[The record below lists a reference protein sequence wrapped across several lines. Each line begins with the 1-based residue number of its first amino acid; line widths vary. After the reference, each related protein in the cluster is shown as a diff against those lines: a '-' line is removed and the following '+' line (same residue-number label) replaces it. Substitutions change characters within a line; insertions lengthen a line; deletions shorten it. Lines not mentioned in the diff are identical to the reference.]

1 MVELLPDF
9 DTRMARETLHGL
21 GWLCIG
27 SVEHQIS
34 LLNVSLTGIL
44 AELEY
49 NDQVPDYY
57 ELLKSLQAAPLID
70 FYLPDMRLAG
80 EAVVVRVESIKC
92 GFQIGIEFRNL
103 TSNIDEL
110 LYKRRVFRKNLI
122 PHGQIFFNDGHYVFN
137 TESVSVYGMVIR
149 ILNRIDFEIG
159 RVTRFEFKQLDLQGE
174 VQIIWGDRD
183 YNSTLLGLQF
193 LHKARGALADV
204 KQFEK
209 VLNVAV

>member
-1 MVELLPDF
+1 MVELLPAF

-21 GWLCIG
+21 GWVCIG
-27 SVEHQIS
+27 SVEHKIS

-44 AELEY
+44 AELQY

-57 ELLKSLQAAPLID
+57 ELFKSLQAAPLID
-70 FYLPDMRLAG
+70 FYLPEMRLAG

-92 GFQIGIEFRNL
+92 GFHLGIEFRNL

-110 LYKRRVFRKNLI
+110 LYKRRVFRKNLVSLG
-122 PHGQIFFNDGHYVFN
+122 HIFFHDNHYSFN

-159 RVTRFEFKQLDLQGE
+159 SVTRFEFKQLDLQGE

-193 LHKARGALADV
+193 LQKARGVASDNKLIDNA
-204 KQFEK
+204 
-209 VLNVAV
+209 LNVAI